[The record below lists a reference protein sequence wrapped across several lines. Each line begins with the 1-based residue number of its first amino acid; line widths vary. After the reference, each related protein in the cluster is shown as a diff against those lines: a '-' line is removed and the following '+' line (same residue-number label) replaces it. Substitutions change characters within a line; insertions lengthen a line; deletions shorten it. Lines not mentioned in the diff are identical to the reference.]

1 MQKETRRDR
10 ACMHTPLLKIALG
23 PTNLSEMYQER
34 AEGTTGHIKKKS
46 TTTAHESYTSG
57 LNAL

>member
-1 MQKETRRDR
+1 MQEETRRDR

-34 AEGTTGHIKKKS
+34 AEGTTGHIKKKEAQPQHMKV
-46 TTTAHESYTSG
+46 TPAV
-57 LNAL
+57 